1 MTVVTASSLRGQ
13 FQETFGKAPRI
24 FSAPGRVNL
33 IGEHT
38 DYNDGFVLPIAI
50 DRRTYVA
57 AAPNDNARLRV
68 HALDLNDRGE
78 ASLHDGNPQSS
89 KQWLSYAAGVAWI
102 LAGRGQSV
110 NGADLLISSNV
121 PIGGGLSSSA
131 AVEVATGKAI
141 VTLSGIDVTRLEL
154 ALAAHEAEN
163 RFTGARVGVMDQ
175 IAVTFGRR
183 RRALLLDCRSLEVRY
198 IPTEKI
204 ESAAAIVI
212 CNTNIKH
219 ELASSAYNQRRKE
232 CEMAVAI
239 LQKRMPAIT
248 SLRDVSVTDFLN
260 FANEL
265 PEPVR
270 RRARHV
276 VTENQRTLD
285 AADAV
290 RRGDF
295 EELGRLMKLSHESLR
310 DDYEVTCP
318 ELNIMVELAWSHPGT
333 FAARMTGGGFGGC
346 SVNLVRRDQF
356 SDFSAFIKKRYRQ
369 ATGRV
374 ADLFVVEPADGAR
387 EENGQE
393 SDV

>member
-1 MTVVTASSLRGQ
+1 MVSASSLRGH
-13 FQETFGKAPRI
+13 FKETFGRSPRI

-38 DYNDGFVLPIAI
+38 DYNNGFVLPIAI

-57 AAPNDNARLRV
+57 AAPNENARLRV

-78 ASLHDGNPQSS
+78 ANLRDAKPQSS

-102 LAGRGQSV
+102 LASHGQSL
-110 NGADLLISSNV
+110 NGGDMMISSNV
-121 PIGGGLSSSA
+121 PIGSGLSSSA
-131 AVEVATGKAI
+131 ALEVATGKAI
-141 VTLSGIDVTRLEL
+141 VTLSGIDLTPLEL
-154 ALAAHEAEN
+154 ALAAQEAEN
-163 RFTGARVGVMDQ
+163 RFTGARVGIMDQ
-175 IAVTFGRR
+175 MAVMFGRR
-183 RRALLLDCRSLEVRY
+183 AQALLIDCRSLEVRY

-212 CNTNIKH
+212 CNTNTKH
-219 ELASSAYNQRRKE
+219 ELASSAYNQRRTE
-232 CEMAVAI
+232 CETAVTI
-239 LQKRMPAIT
+239 LQKRIPAIT

-265 PEPVR
+265 PEPAR

-276 VTENQRTLD
+276 VTENQRTLE
-285 AADAV
+285 AAEAV

-295 EELGRLMKLSHESLR
+295 KELRRLMKLSHESLR

-318 ELNIMVELAWSHPGT
+318 ELDIMVELAWSHPGT

-346 SVNLVRRDQF
+346 SVNLVRRDRL
-356 SDFSAFIKKRYRQ
+356 SDFSDFIKKRYQQ
-369 ATGRV
+369 ATGHV

-387 EENGQE
+387 EENGND
-393 SDV
+393 SDD